1 MFNFFKKNR
10 STDFASVKTDM
21 HSHLIPGIDDGAQNI
36 EESVHLIRGLM
47 EMGYE
52 KIITTPH
59 IYQEYYPNTSGI
71 IRSGLEKLKRHL
83 QEVGIQIEIEAAAEY
98 FLDEH
103 FEQLVKADD
112 ILTFGNNNVLVEMS
126 FYYETPKV
134 FDYIFQ
140 LRSKGY
146 NPILAH
152 PERYIYYAQEFEKY
166 EQFKDRGCLLQMNI
180 LSLLGYYGKPIQ
192 QNAMRLVKEDLV
204 DLIGTDLHKDRQL
217 QAIKAGLN
225 NAKLVK
231 LLERREFGNVGL

>member
-1 MFNFFKKNR
+1 MLSLFRKKR
-10 STDFASVKTDM
+10 TTTFASVKTDM

-59 IYQEYYPNTSGI
+59 IYKEYYPNTSDI
-71 IRSGLEKLKRHL
+71 IRSGLEKLKAHL
-83 QEVGIQIEIEAAAEY
+83 REIGIQIEIEAAAEY

-103 FEQLVKADD
+103 FEELLQQDD

-146 NPILAH
+146 HPIIAH

-180 LSLLGYYGKPIQ
+180 LSLVGYYGKPVQ
-192 QNAMRLVKEDLV
+192 QNAMRLVKEGLV

-217 QAIKAGLN
+217 QALKAGLSN
-225 NAKLVK
+225 TKLVK
-231 LLERREFGNVGL
+231 LLESKEFVNVGL